1 MKKKLLL
8 ITLLIIIIVIFWVF
22 YQILNSSNNH
32 TYTLTPNTSGTGSGT
47 IQVSPSSPY
56 NNGDIVT
63 IWANASNGS
72 TFTGFSESLTGTT
85 TPQTLTINE
94 NEAVNAIFTLNS
106 TFILNTVA
114 LTLYDIDGN
123 YTLVDE
129 KHMTEPGE
137 FTNTTGDGR
146 IWKYIEHYQSFFMQ
160 NASSTGPITANDPRN
175 KIIQS
180 ITKLESKEKA
190 ELFFDLWTN
199 KQLEEG
205 HLNIPIEKIGDKS
218 SYLSFKTPYTK
229 EIEIDTYQLCF
240 TIEDIV
246 VTVYGGGL
254 TVNQSM
260 FIDFAKI
267 IERNILNSMYI

>member
-1 MKKKLLL
+1 MKKKLRV
-8 ITLLIIIIVIFWVF
+8 IVLLIIIIAIFGAV

-32 TYTLTPNTSGTGSGT
+32 TYTLTLNTSGTGSGT

-56 NNGDIVT
+56 NNGDILT
-63 IWANASNGS
+63 IWANTSNSS
-72 TFTGFSESLTGTT
+72 TFTGFSGSLTGTSS
-85 TPQTLTINE
+85 PQTLTING
-94 NEAVNAIFTLNS
+94 NEAVNAAFTLNGS
-106 TFILNTVA
+106 FYLDKVA
-114 LTLYDIDGN
+114 ITLDDVDGN
-123 YTLVDE
+123 YSLVDE
-129 KHMTEPGE
+129 KHFTESGE

-146 IWKYIEHYQSFFMQ
+146 IWKYTEHYQSFFIQ
-160 NASSTGPITANDPRN
+160 NATSTGPITANDPKN

-180 ITKLESKEKA
+180 ITRLESKEKA
-190 ELFFDLWTN
+190 ELFFNLWTN
-199 KQLEEG
+199 NQLDEG
-205 HLNIPIEKIGDKS
+205 HINIPIEKIGNNS
-218 SYLSFKTPYTK
+218 SYLTFKTFYTE

-267 IERNILNSMYI
+267 IESRILNSM

>member
-1 MKKKLLL
+1 MKKKILL
-8 ITLLIIIIVIFWVF
+8 ISLLIIIIIVFGGFYIIF
-22 YQILNSSNNH
+22 NSSNNH
-32 TYTLTPNTSGTGSGT
+32 TYTLTLNTSGTGSGAV
-47 IQVSPSSPY
+47 QVSPSGPY
-56 NNGDIVT
+56 NNGDIVV

-72 TFTGFSESLTGTT
+72 TFTGFSGNLTGTSS
-85 TPQTLTINE
+85 PQTLTINE
-94 NEAVNAIFTLNS
+94 NEAVNAVFTLNS

-114 LTLYDIDGN
+114 LTLDDIDGN

-146 IWKYIEHYQSFFMQ
+146 IWKYTEHYQSMFMQ
-160 NASSTGPITANDPRN
+160 NATSTGPISANDPKN

-180 ITKLESKEKA
+180 ITRLESKEKA

-199 KQLEEG
+199 KQLDEG

-246 VTVYGGGL
+246 VTIYGGGL

-267 IERNILNSMYI
+267 IESNILNSM

>member
-1 MKKKLLL
+1 MEKKLRV
-8 ITLLIIIIVIFWVF
+8 IVLLIILIVIFGVV

-32 TYTLTPNTSGTGSGT
+32 TYTLTLNTSGTGSGK
-47 IQVSPSSPY
+47 IQVSPSGPY

-63 IWANASNGS
+63 IWANTSNSS
-72 TFTGFSESLTGTT
+72 TFTGFSGSLTGTS
-85 TPQTLTINE
+85 TPQKLTITG
-94 NEAVNAIFTLNS
+94 NEAINAV
-106 TFILNTVA
+106 FILNGSFYFNKVA
-114 LTLYDIDGN
+114 ITLDDVDGN

-129 KHMTEPGE
+129 KHFTEPGE

-146 IWKYIEHYQSFFMQ
+146 IWKYTEHYQSFFIQ
-160 NASSTGPITANDPRN
+160 NGTSTGPISANDPKN

-199 KQLEEG
+199 KQLDEG
-205 HLNIPIEKIGDKS
+205 HINIPIERIGNKS
-218 SYLSFKTPYTK
+218 SYLTFKTFYTE

-240 TIEDIV
+240 IIEDIV

-260 FIDFAKI
+260 FVDFAKI
-267 IERNILNSMYI
+267 IESRILNSM